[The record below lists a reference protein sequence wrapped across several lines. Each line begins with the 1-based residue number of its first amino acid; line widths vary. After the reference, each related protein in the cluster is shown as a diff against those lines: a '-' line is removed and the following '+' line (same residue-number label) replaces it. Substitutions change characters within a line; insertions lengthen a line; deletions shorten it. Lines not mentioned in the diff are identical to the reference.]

1 MREKGPYRG
10 ICQGDRPTDT
20 EMAGDRFSRFTYLK
34 DNLRE
39 IFQPAGMLFC
49 RRHCFEE
56 YMKHGT
62 ISFRKIHR

>member
-39 IFQPAGMLFC
+39 IFQTAGMLFLPQTL
-49 RRHCFEE
+49 F
-56 YMKHGT
+56 
-62 ISFRKIHR
+62 